1 MTQDRPAAPVT
12 RSASGIGRTAGLRLV
27 RLTRTLS
34 RVLAPQVRAGSRG
47 EWMQRTLGDNYE
59 RLMERRAT

>member
-1 MTQDRPAAPVT
+1 M
-12 RSASGIGRTAGLRLV
+12 RLV